1 MSNKNYHNY
10 SKPFKTP
17 DIRETD
23 AIVVNTDEPEVDAT
37 VTDPEV
43 AATVADPEVDATVA
57 DPELFVE
64 PEIAT
69 EVKPELPTTAAGV
82 VSGCKKLN
90 VRNRPNITAGI
101 VTTIDE
107 GTEVEIAQPIVNG
120 DFYKVTLANGVVG
133 YCMKKFIVLE

>member
-23 AIVVNTDEPEVDAT
+23 AIVVNTDEPEV
-37 VTDPEV
+37 

-57 DPELFVE
+57 DPEVFVE